1 MIKIRCRM
9 CGNEVHGSGSCGCPN
24 MASIRNDK
32 ITANDLSQII
42 MIESNYNKTP
52 NKYLSNSDLLWQE
65 ERRKRKVKRLE
76 FEVR

>member
-1 MIKIRCRM
+1 M

-42 MIESNYNKTP
+42 MIESN
-52 NKYLSNSDLLWQE
+52 L
-65 ERRKRKVKRLE
+65 
-76 FEVR
+76 

>member
-1 MIKIRCRM
+1 M

-52 NKYLSNSDLLWQE
+52 NNHLSNSDLMWQE
-65 ERRKRKVKRLE
+65 ERRQRKVKRLD